1 VQPRDVMVAG
11 LVAAVWGFNFVVIA
25 VGVDEFPPLLFAVLR
40 FVAAALPAVFFVGR
54 PCVAWRWILLIGL
67 TLAAGQY
74 GLLFTAI
81 HLGLPAGLAS
91 VLLQSQAAFTMALA
105 VAVLGERVYLR
116 QVVGLLVAFGGMALI
131 AVDLGAGGSLLAFA
145 LCIGAAACWSVGNIG
160 IRQARPANMLNLM
173 VWISVV
179 PPVPLLG
186 LSLLLEGPRDAWT
199 ALRGIDAAGLGAIV
213 YIAYLSTLV
222 AFGLWAWLIGRYGA
236 ATVAPY
242 SLLVPVLGLS
252 SAAIVLDEPLTLPRI
267 VAALLVVGGIGV
279 ASVRFRRGPR
289 RPASAPPYVIQAD
302 RASSGEVAR
311 T

>member
-1 VQPRDVMVAG
+1 MKPRDVLAAI

-67 TLAAGQY
+67 SLAAGQY

-91 VLLQSQAAFTMALA
+91 VLLQAQAAFTMALA
-105 VAVLGERVYLR
+105 VAVLGERIHPR
-116 QVVGLLVAFGGMALI
+116 QVVGLLVASGGMVLI
-131 AVDLGAGGSLLAFA
+131 AVDLDAGGSLLAFA
-145 LCIGAAACWSVGNIG
+145 LCIGAAACWSVGNVG

-186 LSLLLEGPRDAWT
+186 LSLLLEGPHEAWV

-236 ATVAPY
+236 AMVAPY
-242 SLLVPVLGLS
+242 SLLVPIFGLS
-252 SAAIVLDEPLTLPRI
+252 STAIVLDEQLTLPRI
-267 VAALLVVGGIGV
+267 VAALLVVGGIGI
-279 ASVRFRRGPR
+279 ASVRFRRGTK
-289 RPASAPPYVIQAD
+289 RPASAPSSVIEAD
-302 RASSGEVAR
+302 RPSAGEVAR